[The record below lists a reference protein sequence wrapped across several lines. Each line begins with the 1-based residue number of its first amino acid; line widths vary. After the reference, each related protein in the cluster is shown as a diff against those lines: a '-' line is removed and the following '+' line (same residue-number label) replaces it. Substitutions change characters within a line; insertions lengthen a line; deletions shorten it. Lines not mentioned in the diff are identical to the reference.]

1 MFKLPFLKYIPN
13 ALTLF
18 RFILIV
24 PFLVFLYDKEYAR
37 AFYIFLIAGLTDG
50 FDGWLARCFHWQ
62 SPIGSFIDPLADK
75 LLVASSFISLALIG
89 SLPWWLVILVFLRDL
104 TISFGV
110 LAWFWFIQ
118 RRLDF
123 EPTMLSKINT
133 SLQLILVTLCLF
145 ELAFF
150 TFAPNLIDI
159 LIFCTAITTAASYC
173 DYVWTWGKK
182 AYSRNPID
190 K

>member
-1 MFKLPFLKYIPN
+1 MK
-13 ALTLF
+13 
-18 RFILIV
+18 
-24 PFLVFLYDKEYAR
+24 
-37 AFYIFLIAGLTDG
+37 AFYAFLIAGLTDG
-50 FDGWLARCFHWQ
+50 FDGWLARYFQWQ
-62 SPIGSFIDPLADK
+62 SPLGSFIDPMADK

-89 SLPWWLVILVFLRDL
+89 SLPWWLVVLVFLRDL

-118 RRLDF
+118 RQLDF
-123 EPTMLSKINT
+123 EPTLLSKINT
-133 SLQLILVTLCLF
+133 SLQLVLVTLCLF

-150 TFAPNLIDI
+150 TFATYLVDI
-159 LIFCTAITTAASYC
+159 LTFLTAVTTAASYL

-182 AYSRNPID
+182 AYSRNAAN